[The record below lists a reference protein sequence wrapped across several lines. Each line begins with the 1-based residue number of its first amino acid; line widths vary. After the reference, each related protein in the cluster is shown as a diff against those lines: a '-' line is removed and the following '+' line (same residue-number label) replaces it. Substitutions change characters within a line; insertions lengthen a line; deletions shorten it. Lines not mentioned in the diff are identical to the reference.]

1 MEKSQTRVS
10 RMSDAPRNDVVP
22 GTPAYRIG
30 LVWPLTL
37 EATSLSKSHDAE
49 RRLQRTVTRL
59 IRNKRSSGR
68 TKDLADAEAL
78 EELGGSDAVP

>member
-1 MEKSQTRVS
+1 MDKSKTRVGH
-10 RMSDAPRNDVVP
+10 MSDMPSADIVP

-37 EATSLSKSHDAE
+37 EAASLSKRHDAE

-59 IRNKRSSGR
+59 IRREG
-68 TKDLADAEAL
+68 
-78 EELGGSDAVP
+78 